1 MTPTHP
7 KFPNFVWDLEGAQKC
22 FIPRDQ
28 TTGDLKSHHLQA
40 PVTLTALSVPPRP
53 PFLSAEL
60 WVIRYHISNL
70 SQLCITIY
78 IYSQYHIMHK
88 KSFLRAPTASSGGG
102 GGGGGGHVP
111 PRPPPPPP
119 PHLGPALR
127 SIINPTVTK
136 LWIYS
141 IVLTLVIKKIYLK
154 TLDII

>member
-7 KFPNFVWDLEGAQKC
+7 KFPSFVWDWEGAQKC

-70 SQLCITIY
+70 FQLCITIY
-78 IYSQYHIMHK
+78 IYSQYHIMHE
-88 KSFLRAPTASSGGG
+88 KSFLRALTASSGGG
-102 GGGGGGHVP
+102 GGDVP
-111 PRPPPPPP
+111 PSPLPPP
-119 PHLGPALR
+119 LGPALSTDHQYTQKSKR
-127 SIINPTVTK
+127 SDQKRVWSVYFLSP
-136 LWIYS
+136 
-141 IVLTLVIKKIYLK
+141 LV
-154 TLDII
+154 